1 MSFPL
6 WEKAKQITSAA
17 IDAVRPDRLIND
29 NLKRDG
35 DQLEIQGRT
44 FDLAEFEAVD
54 IIAFGKA
61 APGMAAAVTD
71 ILGNRLRRGIIAGL
85 PGFAFEHPR
94 FERFEA
100 SHPLPDERSEAAAR
114 AALEL
119 ARRSGPSDLLVLLVS
134 GGGSSLLCAPLP
146 GISLAD
152 KMCVTRELLV
162 RGADIR
168 ELNIVRKHLS
178 AVKGGRLALA
188 AKAGV
193 VNLIIS
199 DVVGDDPEV
208 IASGPGYW
216 DSSTFAEAVRILS
229 KFDYYEAG
237 PAGVKA
243 AFESGLAGGLEET
256 LKKNDAAFDRVSAFL
271 VGCNA
276 VALAAAKR
284 EAEAAGF
291 QAMVLAG
298 ADSGEARDAAARYIP
313 SLLASVRSRG
323 RSDRPLALIAG
334 GEHTV
339 TVRGKGLGG
348 RNQEFVLAV
357 LVELERRARAGA
369 RSDRETFGEFLK
381 NGRLNGRDWLVLSL
395 GTDGVDG
402 PTEAAGAWAG
412 PATLVKLQPSGLN
425 LAVRLDDNDSYN
437 VFKKIG
443 GLIVTGPTGTNVMDL
458 RLILVD

>member
-1 MSFPL
+1 M
-6 WEKAKQITSAA
+6 
-17 IDAVRPDRLIND
+17 DAVRPDRLIHE

-35 DQLEIQGRT
+35 DRLEIQGRT
-44 FDLAEFEAVD
+44 FDLAEFGAVD

-71 ILGNRLRRGIIAGL
+71 ILGDRVRRGVVVGL
-85 PGFAFEHPR
+85 PGFAFDDPR

-119 ARRSGPSDLLVLLVS
+119 ARRAGPYDLLVLLVS

-146 GISLAD
+146 GLSLAD

-178 AVKGGRLALA
+178 AVKGGRLVLA
-188 AKAGV
+188 GEARV

-208 IASGPGYW
+208 IASGPGYG
-216 DSSTFAEAVRILS
+216 DSSTFADAARILA
-229 KFDYYEAG
+229 KYDFYETG

-243 AFESGLAGGLEET
+243 VIDRGLAGGLEET
-256 LKKNDAAFDRVSAFL
+256 LKKNDAAFNRVSAFL
-271 VGCNA
+271 VGRNA
-276 VALAAAKR
+276 VALAAARR

-291 QAMVLAG
+291 KAIVLAG
-298 ADSGEARDAAARYIP
+298 ADSGEAREAAFRYIP
-313 SLLASVRSRG
+313 SLLAEVRSGGRG
-323 RSDRPLALIAG
+323 DRPLALIAG

-357 LVELERRARAGA
+357 LVELERRARAGG
-369 RSDRETFGEFLK
+369 RSDPETFGEFLK

-402 PTEAAGAWAG
+402 PTEAAGAWVG
-412 PATLVKLQPSGLN
+412 PETLVKLRPLGLS
-425 LAVRLDDNDSYN
+425 LAVRLDDNDSYS
-437 VFKKIG
+437 VFQKTG
-443 GLIVTGPTGTNVMDL
+443 GLIVTGPTGTNVMDI
-458 RLILVD
+458 RLVLVD